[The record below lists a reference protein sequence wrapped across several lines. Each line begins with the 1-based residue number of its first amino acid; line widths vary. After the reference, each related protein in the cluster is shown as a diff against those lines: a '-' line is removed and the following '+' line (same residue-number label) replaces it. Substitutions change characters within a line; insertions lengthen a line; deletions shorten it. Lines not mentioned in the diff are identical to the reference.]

1 MCAQAADITGTVFKN
16 GSATLMARV
25 VGADG
30 AAIVQAD
37 ISAITYTITL
47 LDQADPDS
55 GTAITG
61 HSAVALVVA
70 ATIFDTLQDDDLW
83 DDADA
88 IGYNFKHVLA
98 VAANPAFATAGRN
111 YRIVFTVTP
120 VAGEVI
126 LVRFRLH
133 CI

>member
-1 MCAQAADITGTVFKN
+1 MADAVEITGTVFKL
-16 GSATLMARV
+16 GSATLLGRV
-25 VGADG
+25 VGADA
-30 AAIVQAD
+30 AAIAQAD
-37 ISAITYTITL
+37 ISTITYTITL

-55 GTAITG
+55 GTAIAG
-61 HSAVALVVA
+61 HSAVVVVVA

-83 DDADA
+83 DVDHV
-88 IGYNFKHVLA
+88 GYNFKHVLA

-111 YRIVFTVTP
+111 YRIVFTLTP